1 MDEGL
6 AVDYKSADQIERSK
20 VKLIRSGNVIEA
32 YEYQKAVILG
42 KKGGGRMIGDE
53 VSKREI
59 ENRNLSLRRA
69 RNNIRRIVNANFG
82 KGSKFVT
89 LTYRDQEWYPDTS
102 QEIVSPKGMVSID
115 TLGQSEG
122 RTQEGASASLQSV
135 RDSDVLTDEMK
146 LFRELTGNTHDAT
159 LTGGTTRLFPG
170 DSENTLIVVG
180 SDGELQYMA
189 GVLRENKTSEEPWQ
203 NEYIASESS
212 LGKKRGRSRDRTA
225 IDIRDV
231 DQTNKDFKKFI
242 QRLRD
247 YVESIGYDRNFK
259 YLAVIEF
266 QDKNR
271 DGVVHYHMIAD
282 IPYIA
287 NEKLREVWGQGWVRI
302 NKIDHCD
309 NVGAYVVKYMV
320 EDMNDPRLRRRKA
333 YLVGKGMQKSEVIQG
348 EVAHVELLR
357 MEKENKKNRVY
368 ENSYPSEYCGTIT
381 FTEYNLDRDGSKDRP
396 GRYRKKVV
404 DTK

>member
-102 QEIVSPKGMVSID
+102 QEIVSPKGMASID
-115 TLGQSEG
+115 TLCQGEG
-122 RTQEGASASLQSV
+122 RTQEGAPASLQSV
-135 RDSDVLTDEMK
+135 RDSDGLTLKEGSFEYGIDRPGFGVDVRHHTENTP
-146 LFRELTGNTHDAT
+146 TGN
-159 LTGGTTRLFPG
+159 
-170 DSENTLIVVG
+170 G
-180 SDGELQYMA
+180 SNGELQYMA
-189 GVLRENKTSEEPWQ
+189 GELRENKTSEEPWQ
-203 NEYIASESS
+203 KEYIASESS

-266 QDKNR
+266 QDENR
-271 DGVVHYHMIAD
+271 AGVVHYHMIAD
-282 IPYIA
+282 IPYIE
-287 NEKLREVWGQGWVRI
+287 NEKLRDVWGQGWVRI

-333 YLVGKGMQKSEVIQG
+333 YLVGKGMEKSEVIQG

-357 MEKENKKNRVY
+357 MEKESKKNKVY